1 MALVIRINSIRGSCQ
16 VPSFFLIAL
25 GSEGAWGI
33 ILRPGVGSVP
43 DKGIARVLN
52 LLALEA
58 LGVVSVASE
67 SRAKAWIVA
76 VDVTAPCSKALQ
88 DSDECEVRVTGLL
101 QMAQNF
107 TGLNTSV
114 KLEDSVVFALL
125 GPHGVVVHFFS
136 TCLRAG

>member
-1 MALVIRINSIRGSCQ
+1 MSINSIRGSCQ

-33 ILRPGVGSVP
+33 IWRPGVGTVP

-52 LLALEA
+52 FLASEA
-58 LGVVSVASE
+58 LGVVSVASD
-67 SRAKAWIVA
+67 SRANVLIVA
-76 VDVTAPCSKALQ
+76 VDVTAPYSKALL

-114 KLEDSVVFALL
+114 KLADNVSPQLL
-125 GPHGVVVHFFS
+125 PLYV
-136 TCLRAG
+136 TRLIICRT